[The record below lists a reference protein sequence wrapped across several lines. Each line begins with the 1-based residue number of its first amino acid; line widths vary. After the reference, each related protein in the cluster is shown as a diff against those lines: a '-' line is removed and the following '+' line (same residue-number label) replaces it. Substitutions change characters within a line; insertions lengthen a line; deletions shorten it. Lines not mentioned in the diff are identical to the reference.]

1 MSEWASSL
9 RRQPRSDGAALR
21 QRETERTDE
30 HVVPVQHD
38 PFLDDLG
45 HVGLEYVAVPLRVPD
60 HVRPA
65 QIVDPRRAARSGWSM
80 EQHRPEESAAQ
91 ERAHREDEVGLL
103 RQRRFRSGDDTEG
116 RHLKKQAGRHRSPAA
131 LSSNQRW
138 LLLRPRL
145 KPAMGVKAL

>member
-1 MSEWASSL
+1 MG
-9 RRQPRSDGAALR
+9 RQADGGS
-21 QRETERTDE
+21 RTDE
-30 HVVPVQHD
+30 GVVPVED
-38 PFLDDLG
+38 DRLLDELG
-45 HVGLEYVAVPLRVPD
+45 NVRLLHVRVALLVPD

-65 QIVDPRRAARSGWSM
+65 QVVDPRRAARSGWSM

-131 LSSNQRW
+131 L
-138 LLLRPRL
+138 
-145 KPAMGVKAL
+145 K

>member
-45 HVGLEYVAVPLRVPD
+45 HVGLEHVGVPLLVPD

-65 QIVDPRRAARSGWSM
+65 QVVDPRRAARSVEP
-80 EQHRPEESAAQ
+80 EQSAAQ

-103 RQRRFRSGDDTEG
+103 RQRRFRSGDDTED
-116 RHLKKQAGRHRSPAA
+116 RHLKKQAGRHRKN
-131 LSSNQRW
+131 SSEIS
-138 LLLRPRL
+138 
-145 KPAMGVKAL
+145 VS

>member
-9 RRQPRSDGAALR
+9 RRQPAVRRSRALR
-21 QRETERTDE
+21 QSRARGGARTDE

-45 HVGLEYVAVPLRVPD
+45 HVGLEHVAVPLRVPD

-65 QIVDPRRAARSGWSM
+65 QIVDPRRAARSA
-80 EQHRPEESAAQ
+80 EQHRPEQSAAQ

-131 LSSNQRW
+131 LSAAT
-138 LLLRPRL
+138 LRLSLPW
-145 KPAMGVKAL
+145 G